1 VLDGLSSADIG
12 KQVEEYLYR
21 EVVMRSINMLLLNWG
36 DFQDAIKQWATAL
49 ENAVKETSQL
59 GAEISLAEEA
69 IIANATDNVRRKV
82 KAMAGYGSVLAKSLG
97 ILEEDGKRTIQQ
109 AFMGWYD
116 NIESSVAD
124 TFARGIREGLSGI
137 DIAQNITSFL
147 KENVFNIAITT
158 LLANTPALSKAIQN
172 WQALIQDALT
182 PESKGGAQITSF
194 EKKFITSAERQVGW
208 QIEIVAESAKGL
220 AESIGLTTAETLHE
234 IDSFTQSGTQ
244 RVISVIKR
252 GFQEGDLSTLGEELG
267 RDFSDSFYDLLSE
280 EMVKQSALEALW
292 KDFGATFR
300 TAMEGGLTEAEIAS
314 LRKLR
319 EDIIAEGEEIAGE
332 LDKVMADLGIDITN
346 TAQESVSSAGREA
359 SEQFIESF
367 TSGMSSSISSS
378 LSRAIEAGF
387 DIVEYGTDLA
397 EQFNRAFMNT
407 IIEKMV
413 EASALKPMLEQFGG
427 DLFAALQDSVLDPV
441 ETQMLK
447 AQKDQMILTSKQ
459 LGRNVDDAMRALDI
473 EFAQKEAE
481 AAAGREETETFQTIS
496 NITRF
501 QANQIVAQ
509 LSLHGSYLKTIA
521 DTNIKIVELN
531 NAIAESTRTLQLQ
544 KITINQ
550 SNGLDDKTLADRNLQ
565 TQQAQGLQI

>member
-1 VLDGLSSADIG
+1 MGYVIEETAAEVTDG
-12 KQVEEYLYR
+12 
-21 EVVMRSINMLLLNWG
+21 
-36 DFQDAIKQWATAL
+36 
-49 ENAVKETSQL
+49 
-59 GAEISLAEEA
+59 
-69 IIANATDNVRRKV
+69 
-82 KAMAGYGSVLAKSLG
+82 
-97 ILEEDGKRTIQQ
+97 
-109 AFMGWYD
+109 
-116 NIESSVAD
+116 
-124 TFARGIREGLSGI
+124 
-137 DIAQNITSFL
+137 
-147 KENVFNIAITT
+147 
-158 LLANTPALSKAIQN
+158 
-172 WQALIQDALT
+172 
-182 PESKGGAQITSF
+182 
-194 EKKFITSAERQVGW
+194 
-208 QIEIVAESAKGL
+208 
-220 AESIGLTTAETLHE
+220 LHE
-234 IDSFTQSGTQ
+234 IDS
-244 RVISVIKR
+244 
-252 GFQEGDLSTLGEELG
+252 ST
-267 RDFSDSFYDLLSE
+267 
-280 EMVKQSALEALW
+280 
-292 KDFGATFR
+292 
-300 TAMEGGLTEAEIAS
+300 
-314 LRKLR
+314 
-319 EDIIAEGEEIAGE
+319 
-332 LDKVMADLGIDITN
+332 
-346 TAQESVSSAGREA
+346 AGREA

-378 LSRAIEAGF
+378 LSRSIEAGF

-441 ETQMLK
+441 ETQILK
-447 AQKDQMILTSKQ
+447 TQKDQMILTSKQ

>member
-1 VLDGLSSADIG
+1 VAFRGATD
-12 KQVEEYLYR
+12 V
-21 EVVMRSINMLLLNWG
+21 
-36 DFQDAIKQWATAL
+36 FQD
-49 ENAVKETSQL
+49 
-59 GAEISLAEEA
+59 
-69 IIANATDNVRRKV
+69 IANSMGYVIEETAAEVTD
-82 KAMAGYGSVLAKSLG
+82 G
-97 ILEEDGKRTIQQ
+97 
-109 AFMGWYD
+109 
-116 NIESSVAD
+116 
-124 TFARGIREGLSGI
+124 
-137 DIAQNITSFL
+137 
-147 KENVFNIAITT
+147 
-158 LLANTPALSKAIQN
+158 
-172 WQALIQDALT
+172 
-182 PESKGGAQITSF
+182 
-194 EKKFITSAERQVGW
+194 
-208 QIEIVAESAKGL
+208 
-220 AESIGLTTAETLHE
+220 LHE
-234 IDSFTQSGTQ
+234 IDSSTQSGTQ

-378 LSRAIEAGF
+378 LSRSIEAGF